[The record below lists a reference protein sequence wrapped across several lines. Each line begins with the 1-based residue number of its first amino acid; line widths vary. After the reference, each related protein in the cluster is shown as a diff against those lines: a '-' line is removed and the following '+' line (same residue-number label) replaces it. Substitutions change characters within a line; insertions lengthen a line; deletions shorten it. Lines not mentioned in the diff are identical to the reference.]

1 MDSLERLL
9 EIMARLR
16 DPAHGCPWDREQTFA
31 TIAPYTIEEAYE
43 VDDAIRRGDRAA
55 LREELGDLLL
65 QVVYHAQMA
74 SEEGAF
80 AFEDVARQLCDKLV
94 RRHPHVFG
102 EATVE
107 SSEAQTREWEAHKAA
122 ERAARAGERGVA
134 PGVLDDL
141 PLALP
146 ALLRAHKL
154 QRRAALT
161 GLDRELAP
169 PPQALARLEREAAE
183 IEGEV
188 PSAAAVG
195 RMHEALGDLL
205 ESCVAFAR
213 SLGLDCDQA
222 LREANARLE
231 GEIRLR
237 EAARRGATP
246 RP

>member
-1 MDSLERLL
+1 MDPLERLL

-16 DPAHGCPWDREQTFA
+16 DKERGCPWDRLQTFA

-43 VDDAIRRGDRAA
+43 VDDAIRRGDRVA
-55 LREELGDLLL
+55 LCEELGDLLL

-74 SEEGAF
+74 REEGSF
-80 AFEDVARQLCDKLV
+80 VFDDVARQVCDKLV

-102 EATVE
+102 TATVE
-107 SSEAQTREWEAHKAA
+107 SADAQTREWEGHKAA
-122 ERAARAGERGVA
+122 ERAASAGSRGLA

-154 QRRAALT
+154 QQRAARA
-161 GLDRELAP
+161 GLLDEPASP
-169 PPQALARLEREAAE
+169 PRALARLEQ
-183 IEGEV
+183 EV
-188 PSAAAVG
+188 RHLEHGTPDPAQAG
-195 RMHEALGDLL
+195 RLHEALGDLL

-213 SLGLDCDQA
+213 SMGLDCEQA

-231 GEIRLR
+231 RAIRLR
-237 EAARRGATP
+237 EAARAVAAP
-246 RP
+246 RA